1 MCSNDFSKKEII
13 HFSTKTTCSYN
24 RGWGGGHE
32 TGNIFLKGLQTHL
45 INTKQ
50 ITYLHGSQNILE
62 ADNPVSLNAV
72 EKQEINA
79 KCYCYTCLPDQWFSH
94 IDL

>member
-1 MCSNDFSKKEII
+1 MCSNDLSKKEII
-13 HFSTKTTCSYN
+13 RFQLKLPAAMK
-24 RGWGGGHE
+24 GEKILE

-62 ADNPVSLNAV
+62 ADNPVSLHMI
-72 EKQEINA
+72 EKQGINA